1 MENWGAIFYKEQFLI
16 GDETSHHFDI
26 LRILQVVAHELSHQF
41 FGNLVT
47 SKDEEFLWLN
57 EGFATLF
64 EYQLVDKIHPDLRQ
78 RDFFNVEKKHKAF
91 IVDSYDSSTPAWGES
106 GEMMIRE
113 MVYDKR
119 ELFSCLIF
127 VAFK

>member
-16 GDETSHHFDI
+16 GDENSHHFDY

-64 EYQLVDKIHPDLRQ
+64 EYQLVDKIHADLRQ
-78 RDFFNVEKKHKAF
+78 RDFFNVEKMHKAF
-91 IVDSYDSSTPAWGES
+91 SVDSYDSSTPAWGES
-106 GEMMIRE
+106 GETLIRE

-119 ELFSCLIF
+119 KIFSCKYF
-127 VAFK
+127 